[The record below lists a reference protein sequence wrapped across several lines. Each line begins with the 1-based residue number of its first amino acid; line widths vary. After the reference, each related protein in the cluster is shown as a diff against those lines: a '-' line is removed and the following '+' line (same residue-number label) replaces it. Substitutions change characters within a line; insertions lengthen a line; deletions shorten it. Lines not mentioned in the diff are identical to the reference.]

1 MTDTIF
7 SIDELKKQSQPI
19 IAIPNFDN
27 TGTINVRVQRPRLLD
42 MAKRGDIPNHL
53 IGIAHQML
61 TGKQDTGKMDNKK
74 ALQRTASI
82 MELYTRACLVEPSYD
97 DFKEIM
103 TDEQGDTIFSWAMGM
118 VSTLDSFRADTKDD
132 TSDTNESEISKES

>member
-27 TGTINVRVQRPRLLD
+27 TGTINVKVQRPRLLD

-53 IGIAHQML
+53 IDIAHQML

-118 VSTLDSFRADTKDD
+118 VSTLDSFRANAKDD